1 MDQIET
7 LLKEF
12 NFPKRNIENLLSL
25 YLDGNTVPFI
35 ARYRKE
41 QTGAMDE
48 IQIRAVLERYEYLEN
63 LNKRKD
69 EVLKA
74 IDEKG
79 KLTDELKLK
88 ILKAETLTEIED
100 LYAPYKSKK
109 KTKADI
115 AREAGIEPVAE
126 FIKTHSKLIEMEEFA
141 KDYICD
147 AAPDI
152 DTVMSMARDII
163 VEEIGHNIDIKNRLR
178 EIYNDT
184 ATLSSKMSS
193 EAKDIKDKHLYETY
207 FDYEEKISTI
217 PPHRALAIF
226 RGEREN
232 VLKVKINVDEDTCAN
247 TVLALVYKSGVT
259 ENKIIEKCA
268 TRAYKTML
276 SSSIELEIRG
286 ELKQVAEERAIV
298 VFGDNLK
305 GLLLTPPVKGRS
317 VLGLDPAF
325 RTGCKYAAVD
335 ETGKLLTYGVMYPTA
350 PQSDYNGSKK
360 ILLEVIDKFK
370 INAISIG
377 NGTASRETEEFVA
390 KVLDET
396 GLNVEYT
403 IVNEA
408 GASVYSASEIAAKE
422 FPDLDVTIRGAI
434 SIARRVIDPLAELV
448 KIEPR
453 SIGVGMYQH
462 DVNKKKLE
470 TTLGGVV
477 EDVVNNVG
485 VNLNTASA
493 SLLQYVSGL
502 NYNTAEKIV
511 KYREANGSFSNREQ
525 LKKVSGIGESTYNQ
539 CAGFLKIYGGEEP
552 LDAMFIHPENYDN
565 VHKLLNKL
573 SLTTDKI
580 NMIKLAM
587 KGTTPKKLA
596 EESGLGEFTFNDI
609 IENLEKPDRDIRD
622 NVDPVV
628 FKKSVLNLDDLKEGM
643 VIPGKVT
650 NIVDFGA
657 FIDVGLKNDG
667 LVHISEITNKFI
679 NHPKEILSVGQ
690 IVQAKVIGIDKDRGR
705 LSLSLK

>member
-1 MDQIET
+1 MTELDS
-7 LLKEF
+7 LVKEF
-12 NFPKRNIENLLSL
+12 TFPKKNIENLLSL

-41 QTGAMDE
+41 LTGAMDE

-63 LNKRKD
+63 LNKKKE
-69 EVLKA
+69 EVIKN

-79 KLTDELKLK
+79 KLTEELKLA
-88 ILKAETLTEIED
+88 ILKAETLTEVED
-100 LYAPYKSKK
+100 IYAPYKSKK

-126 FIKTHSKLIEMEEFA
+126 YIKNHTDLSKVEDFA
-141 KDYICD
+141 KDYINE

-152 DTVMSMARDII
+152 DTVLSMARDILT
-163 VEEIGHNIDIKNRLR
+163 ETIGHNINIKNRLR
-178 EIYNDT
+178 EIYNKDGVI
-184 ATLSSKMSS
+184 SSTQAEEFKERTPY
-193 EAKDIKDKHLYETY
+193 EAYYK
-207 FDYEEKISTI
+207 FEEKIATL
-217 PPHRALAIF
+217 PPHRILAIF

-232 VLKVKINVDEDTCAN
+232 ILKVKLIVDEEVCIN
-247 TVLALVYKSGVT
+247 TVLANMYEEGYKH
-259 ENKIIEKCA
+259 NKVIEKCA
-268 TRAYKTML
+268 GRAFKTML
-276 SSSIELEIRG
+276 SSSIELEIRSD
-286 ELKQVAEERAIV
+286 LRQNAEERAMH

-305 GLLLTPPVKGRS
+305 SLLMTPPVKGRS

-335 ETGKLLTYGVMYPTA
+335 ETGKLLTYGVIYPTP
-350 PQSDYNGSKK
+350 PQSDYEGSKK
-360 ILLEVIDKFK
+360 KVVEIINKFK

-390 KVLDET
+390 TLLSET

-408 GASVYSASEIAAKE
+408 GASVYSASEVAAKE

-470 TTLGGVV
+470 NTLQAVV

-485 VNLNTASA
+485 VNLNTASP

-502 NYNTAEKIV
+502 NYSIAEKIV
-511 KYREANGSFSNREQ
+511 KYREDNGIFNNRNQ
-525 LKKVSGIGESTYNQ
+525 LLNITGIGDTTFKQ
-539 CAGFLKIYGGEEP
+539 CAGFLKIYGGTEP
-552 LDAMFIHPENYDN
+552 LDSMFIHPETYES
-565 VHKLLNKL
+565 VHTLLKKLNLTIDKVSMIRLAVKGNSINKL
-573 SLTTDKI
+573 S
-580 NMIKLAM
+580 
-587 KGTTPKKLA
+587 
-596 EESGLGEFTFNDI
+596 EETGLGAYTFNDI

-622 NVDPVV
+622 SVDPVI
-628 FKKSVLNLDDLKEGM
+628 FKKSIVNLDDLKPSM
-643 VIPGKVT
+643 VITGKVT

-657 FIDVGLKNDG
+657 FVDIGLKNDG
-667 LVHISEITNKFI
+667 LVHISELSENYVK
-679 NHPKEILSVGQ
+679 HPGEVVKVGQ
-690 IVQAKVIGIDKDRGR
+690 KVQVMVVDIDKERGR
-705 LSLSLK
+705 ISLSMRI

>member
-1 MDQIET
+1 MTE
-7 LLKEF
+7 LESLVKEF
-12 NFPKRNIENLLSL
+12 TFPRKNIENLLAL

-63 LNKRKD
+63 LNKKKD
-69 EVLKA
+69 EVIKN

-79 KLTDELKLK
+79 KLTDELKLA
-88 ILKAETLTEIED
+88 ILKAATLTEVED

-115 AREAGIEPVAE
+115 AREAGVEPVAE
-126 FIKTHSKLIEMEEFA
+126 YIKNNTDLSSLDDFA
-141 KDYICD
+141 KDYINEKC
-147 AAPDI
+147 ADI
-152 DTVMSMARDII
+152 DTVLSMARDII
-163 VEEIGHNIDIKNRLR
+163 TENIGHNINIKNRLR
-178 EIYNDT
+178 EIYNKDGVI
-184 ATLSSKMSS
+184 SSIQAEDFKERTPY
-193 EAKDIKDKHLYETY
+193 EAYYE
-207 FDYEEKISTI
+207 FEEKISTL

-232 VLKVKINVDEDTCAN
+232 ILKVKLVIDEEVCIN
-247 TVLALVYKSGVT
+247 TVLANLYEEGYKH
-259 ENKIIEKCA
+259 NKVIEKCA
-268 TRAYKTML
+268 SRAFKTML

-286 ELKQVAEERAIV
+286 DIRQVSEERAIH

-305 GLLLTPPVKGRS
+305 GLLMTPPVKGRS
-317 VLGLDPAF
+317 VLGLDPAY

-335 ETGKLLTYGVMYPTA
+335 ETGKLLTYGVIYPTP
-350 PQSDYNGSKK
+350 PQSDYEGSKK
-360 ILLEVIDKFK
+360 KVVEIIKQFN

-390 KVLDET
+390 NLLSDT

-470 TTLGGVV
+470 NTLQAVV

-485 VNLNTASA
+485 VNLNTASP

-502 NYNTAEKIV
+502 NYNIAEKIV
-511 KYREANGSFSNREQ
+511 KYREDNGIFSNRNQ
-525 LKKVSGIGESTYNQ
+525 LLKIAGIGETTFKQ
-539 CAGFLKIYGGEEP
+539 CAGFLKIYGGSEP
-552 LDAMFIHPENYDN
+552 LDSMFIHPETYDA
-565 VHKLLNKL
+565 VHTLLNKL
-573 SLTTDKI
+573 NLTIDKLSMIRLAVKGNNI
-580 NMIKLAM
+580 NKLS
-587 KGTTPKKLA
+587 
-596 EESGLGEFTFNDI
+596 EESGLGTYTFNDI

-622 NVDPVV
+622 SVDPVI
-628 FKKSVLNLDDLKEGM
+628 FKKSVVNLDDLTPSM
-643 VIPGKVT
+643 VITGKVT

-657 FIDVGLKNDG
+657 FVDIGLKNDG
-667 LVHISEITNKFI
+667 LVHISELSDGFVK
-679 NHPKEILSVGQ
+679 HPSEIVKVGQ
-690 IVQAKVIGIDKDRGR
+690 KVQVMVVDVDKERGR
-705 LSLSLK
+705 ISLSMRM